1 MTKRVENVDDHV
13 FKIVGDNYNYSESPS
28 NYLRTRNRT
37 TSRQLA
43 ILENVAQETL
53 KPNKN
58 TRIKLG
64 EELGMTARQVQIWF
78 QNKRAK
84 LKKLNYK
91 ESKKSS
97 HSKMISDDKI
107 RLNHL
112 YSEQSYR
119 GMNTHE
125 LFKSSNNFIKDPY
138 KEYTVN
144 NLYNT
149 DLYPPYFDTSVAD
162 NESHLWQQN
171 PYYNY
176 RHIEYANPEYF
187 CNNNFNQF
195 DYQNFFSYNPYQHYS
210 GPEIVPNNFDPLNN
224 EYESTYNDIP
234 ENEYN
239 KASNLM
245 FNIKKESVEKE
256 FKQHL
261 KKTK

>member
-112 YSEQSYR
+112 YSDQSYR

-162 NESHLWQQN
+162 NESQLWQQN

-256 FKQHL
+256 FKQHP